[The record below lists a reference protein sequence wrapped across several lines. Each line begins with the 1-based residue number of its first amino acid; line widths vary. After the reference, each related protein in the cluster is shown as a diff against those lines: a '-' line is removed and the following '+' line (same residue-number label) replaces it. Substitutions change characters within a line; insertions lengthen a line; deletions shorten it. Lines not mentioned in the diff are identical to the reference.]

1 MRYIVLVSLSILIL
15 FKNNISSNIDELPV
29 ELKNKILF
37 IASNSA
43 DLKSALQNYFKVG
56 LINKNFHDI
65 VQDQTNIDILISTYF
80 KDKNISCRPQKSA

>member
-65 VQDQTNIDILISTYF
+65 APV
-80 KDKNISCRPQKSA
+80 